1 MRVRGN
7 GLPHQVEETD
17 MTHHPVQAPSRV
29 PSGKLAVLRTH
40 PPLTRPIIFDSLHT
54 RRLSRALALAA
65 LTTLAACGGGDDDNA
80 TPTPTAYP
88 HAQEPIGTV
97 RQVYDG
103 ALTPDL
109 SVNTFR
115 NIDRLFPTRS
125 ITPSATPLAMPKA
138 AKQLTAVQFT
148 SGGRTYDLVDY
159 LALNRVSG
167 LLVLKNGEIAHEAYL
182 YGNTEKTRWMSMS
195 VAKSI
200 TSTLIGAAIQDGLIS
215 SLNDQVVK
223 YVPRLAG
230 SAYDGVTVRDVL
242 MMASGVKW
250 DETYTNPASDRRAL
264 LEAQIGQKPG
274 TALDLMAR
282 LPRAAAPGT
291 VNNYSTGET
300 QIAGE
305 LLRGAVKKPLA
316 QYLSEKIWSK
326 VGMEAE
332 ANWWLDSPDGV
343 EIGGSGI
350 SATLRDYGRFGLFI
364 MNDGRAQGV
373 QVVPPTW
380 VAEAGSP
387 KTLTGGTPL
396 PFYGYMWWV
405 PTTGQSALDKAFYA
419 TGIFGQNVYINQ
431 KEKVVI
437 VTWGAQSKPT
447 GAGVVNNIDF
457 FDAVVKA
464 AR

>member
-1 MRVRGN
+1 MSHHSTLAVTQAR
-7 GLPHQVEETD
+7 LPHALPFPSPFTPRSNSD
-17 MTHHPVQAPSRV
+17 RAAPF
-29 PSGKLAVLRTH
+29 P
-40 PPLTRPIIFDSLHT
+40 TRI
-54 RRLSRALALAA
+54 LSRALAIAT
-65 LTTLAACGGGDDDNA
+65 LTTLAACGGGDDDTA
-80 TPTPTAYP
+80 TPAPNAAYP

-97 RQVYDG
+97 RQMYDG

-109 SVNTFR
+109 AVSTFR
-115 NIDRLFPTRS
+115 NIDRLFPTRA
-125 ITPSATPLAMPKA
+125 ITPSATPLALPKA
-138 AKQLTAVQFT
+138 AKPLTALQFT
-148 SGGRTYDLVDY
+148 SANKAYDLVDY
-159 LALNRVSG
+159 LALNRVSA

-200 TSTLIGAAIQDGLIS
+200 TSTLIGAAIQDGLIA

-223 YVPRLAG
+223 YVPKLAG
-230 SAYDGVTVRDVL
+230 SAYDGVTVRNVL

-274 TALDLMAR
+274 SAVELMAK
-282 LPRAAAPGT
+282 LPRVAAPGS

-316 QYLSEKIWSK
+316 QYLSEKVWGPA
-326 VGMEAE
+326 GMEAQ

-350 SATLRDYGRFGLFI
+350 SATLRDWGRFGLFI
-364 MNDGRAQGV
+364 MNDGRAGNV
-373 QVVPPTW
+373 QVTPTGW

-387 KTLTGGTPL
+387 KTLSTGTPL

-405 PTTGQSALDKAFYA
+405 PTTGQSAADKAFYA
-419 TGIFGQNVYINQ
+419 TGIFGQNIYINQ

-447 GAGVVNNIDF
+447 GAGVINNIDF
-457 FDAVVKA
+457 FDAVVSA
-464 AR
+464 VR